1 MSRIGWA
8 ARAAALMV
16 LAWPAV
22 PVAAAE
28 TAGLLHPL
36 FQDHAVLQRDQP
48 IAVWGQARAGEVVSV
63 TFAGQAVTTH
73 ADATGRWQATL
84 PATGA
89 GGPYTLEAAAGPRH
103 ESVRDVLVGD
113 VWLCAGQSNMEL
125 PVWRSLN
132 AASEIAAATIPRIRL
147 FTVPHAAAVQGQAH
161 FNGRVAWAPTTPDAV
176 RDFSA
181 ACFYFARELQ
191 RTVDVPMG
199 LIQAAWGGSR
209 IEAWTRADEL
219 RGQGGMDESLD
230 ILARSAR
237 DPLAA
242 RAAWGRYW
250 QHWWA
255 TREGALPGDAP
266 WRADTDDRGWSRAPA
281 ALGAWE
287 RWNVP
292 ALADYN
298 GMVWYR
304 TQVVLSAGQAARGA
318 TLELGSADEADVTW
332 VNGVAVGSQYGAG
345 ERRYPLPRGLL
356 KAGLNSVA
364 VNVLDTYGEGGL
376 AGPATAH
383 GLRLDNG
390 ERVVLQAPWKY
401 RVAPGQQAPPFAPW
415 QAATGLST
423 LYNGMIAPL
432 GGVGL
437 RGMLWYQG
445 ESNTGEGATYA
456 LRLRA
461 LRDDWRRQFGA
472 RLPLLLVQLAG
483 YGQPPVAPAD
493 SGWAQVREAQ
503 RRVAAE
509 DAQSGLAIAIDI
521 GDAYDIHPP
530 NKQELGRRL
539 ARVARHVVYGEQ
551 DVAPSGPWAVTA
563 VRTPAGVAIA
573 FEDVD
578 GALTATGAVGP
589 IGFELCGSER
599 DTRHCEYGDAAL
611 EGHRVLL
618 RGPLSRRATHVRYC
632 WADGPVCTLRDRS
645 GAPAGPFELP
655 IAEAETRR

>member
-1 MSRIGWA
+1 MNRFGWS

-16 LAWPAV
+16 LAWLAA
-22 PVAAAE
+22 PVAAGE
-28 TAGLLHPL
+28 TTGLLHPL
-36 FQDHAVLQRDQP
+36 FQDHAVLQRDRP
-48 IAVWGQARAGEVVSV
+48 ITVWGQASPGQAVSA
-63 TFAGQAVTTH
+63 TFAGQAVATQ
-73 ADATGRWQATL
+73 ADRAGRWQAMF
-84 PATGA
+84 PAIAA
-89 GGPYTLEAAAGPRH
+89 GGPYTLEATAGTRR
-103 ESVRDVLVGD
+103 ETAQDLLVGD

-132 AASEIAAATIPRIRL
+132 AASEIASATLPRIRL
-147 FTVPHAAAVQGQAH
+147 FSVPKDAAVQAQESFKGDPGWTRA
-161 FNGRVAWAPTTPDAV
+161 TPDSV
-176 RDFSA
+176 RGFSA

-191 RTVDVPMG
+191 RTVTVPMG

-209 IEAWTRADEL
+209 IEAWTSTDAL
-219 RGQGGMDESLD
+219 RGQGGMDEALD

-237 DPLAA
+237 DPLEA
-242 RAAWGRYW
+242 RAAWGRHW
-250 QHWWA
+250 QHWWE

-266 WRADTDDRGWSRAPA
+266 WRADTDDRAWSHAPA
-281 ALGAWE
+281 TLGAWE
-287 RWNVP
+287 RWNEP

-304 TQVVLSAGQAARGA
+304 TQVVLSAEQAARGA
-318 TLELGSADEADVTW
+318 TLELASADEVDVTW

-345 ERRYPLPRGLL
+345 QRRYPLPSGLL
-356 KAGLNSVA
+356 KAGSNSIA

-376 AGPATAH
+376 AGPSTAY
-383 GLRLDNG
+383 GLQFDNG
-390 ERVVLQAPWKY
+390 ERVALQGLWKY
-401 RVAPGQQAPPFAPW
+401 RVAAGQQAPPFAPW

-432 GGVGL
+432 GGFGL

-445 ESNTGEGATYA
+445 ESNTSDGAAYA
-456 LRLRA
+456 MRLRA
-461 LRDDWRRQFGA
+461 LREDWRRQFGA
-472 RLPLLLVQLAG
+472 RTPLLLVQLAG
-483 YGQPPVAPAD
+483 YGQPPVVPAA

-509 DAQSGLAIAIDI
+509 DARSGLAIAIDI

-539 ARVARHVVYGEQ
+539 ARVARHVVYGKQ
-551 DVAPSGPWAVTA
+551 DVAPSGPRAVTA

-573 FEDVD
+573 FEDVE
-578 GALTATGAVGP
+578 GVLTATGALRP
-589 IGFELCGSER
+589 IGFELCGTR
-599 DTRHCEYGDAAL
+599 GDTRHCDYGDAEL
-611 EGHRVLL
+611 DGRRILL
-618 RGPLSRRATHVRYC
+618 RGPLSTHATHVRYC

>member
-1 MSRIGWA
+1 MSRFGAVGYALLMMVAAVVAMPAA
-8 ARAAALMV
+8 AR
-16 LAWPAV
+16 
-22 PVAAAE
+22 E
-28 TAGLLHPL
+28 TTGLLHPL
-36 FQDHAVLQRDQP
+36 FRDHAVLQRDRP
-48 IAVWGQARAGEVVSV
+48 IAVWGHAGPGQPVSV
-63 TFAGQAVTTH
+63 TFAGQAVSTR
-73 ADATGRWQATL
+73 ADAAGGWKATL
-84 PATGA
+84 PPVAA
-89 GGPYTLEAAAGPRH
+89 GGPHTLEVNAGTRR
-103 ESVRDVLVGD
+103 EMVRDVLVGD
-113 VWLCAGQSNMEL
+113 VWLCSGQSNMEL

-132 AASEIAAATIPRIRL
+132 AASEIAAATMPRIRL
-147 FTVPHAAAVQGQAH
+147 FTVPQHAAAQAQET
-161 FNGRVAWAPTTPDAV
+161 FNDSTAWTSATPDAV

-181 ACFYFARELQ
+181 TCFYFARELQ

-199 LIQAAWGGSR
+199 LIEAAWGGSG
-209 IEAWTRADEL
+209 IEAWTSVGAL
-219 RGQGGMDESLD
+219 RGQGGLDEALD

-237 DPLAA
+237 DPLEA

-255 TREGALPGDAP
+255 TREGTLPGDAP
-266 WRADTDDRGWSRAPA
+266 WRADADDRGWSCAPA
-281 ALGAWE
+281 TLGAWE
-287 RWNVP
+287 RWNEP
-292 ALADYN
+292 ALAGYN

-304 TQVVLSAGQAARGA
+304 TQVMLSAEQAARGA
-318 TLELGSADEADVTW
+318 TLELASADEVDVTW

-356 KAGLNSVA
+356 KAGSNVIA

-376 AGPATAH
+376 VGPATAY
-383 GLRLDNG
+383 GLQFDDG
-390 ERVVLQAPWKY
+390 KRVALQGPWKY

-432 GGVGL
+432 GGFGL

-445 ESNTGEGATYA
+445 ESNTGDGAAYA
-456 LRLRA
+456 ARLRA

-472 RLPLLLVQLAG
+472 RTPLLLVQLAS

-509 DAQSGLAIAIDI
+509 DARSGLAIAIDI

-551 DVAPSGPWAVTA
+551 DLAPSGPRAVTA

-573 FEDVD
+573 FEDVE
-578 GALTATGAVGP
+578 GALTATGALRP
-589 IGFELCGSER
+589 IGFELCETRG
-599 DTRHCEYGDAAL
+599 DTGHCDYGHAELD
-611 EGHRVLL
+611 RRRILL
-618 RGPLSRRATHVRYC
+618 RGPRSTHATHVRYC

-655 IAEAETRR
+655 IAEAEARR